1 MACKIQNHDYVSD
14 IFFTLSIGTVS
25 NSKNV
30 ASLKKCHIMFLN
42 LQAKYDR
49 PSIAQF
55 LQIWPDIDVRTKDV
69 AQLFTQKCHE
79 NE

>member
-1 MACKIQNHDYVSD
+1 
-14 IFFTLSIGTVS
+14 
-25 NSKNV
+25 
-30 ASLKKCHIMFLN
+30 MFLN